1 MSSTRADI
9 FNPLIVPLLVG
20 AIFDGFF
27 ARVYLAVPNWKVVAL
42 IATLMHIHYGV
53 GVVRGLA
60 NYLNIRVFKIIPI
73 KTNWQIR
80 SKEKT
85 FMVFKIIFW
94 IFVRFEIM

>member
-42 IATLMHIHYGV
+42 IATLMHIYYGV

-73 KTNWQIR
+73 KTN
-80 SKEKT
+80 
-85 FMVFKIIFW
+85 
-94 IFVRFEIM
+94 